1 MRQAIA
7 CATELAVV
15 LFSLQ
20 TVFLLCWNLLIVFQK
35 VTNES
40 PEQIF
45 SVENDI
51 LKDDFTLLLSTVLF
65 LSEAIVGLATA
76 HQLSRW
82 NKNNLRIKYKKP
94 QKKVPVP
101 YQAQPLSYP
110 TVTVPEE
117 ARPLLLFA
125 DVQPPC
131 IPPPDFVVAVP
142 TIQAMPLEPI
152 AEEVPK
158 KGIRISEIT
167 WMVIWLS
174 AIVITATAV
183 KVIPITL
190 GASAI
195 FAFIVNLLI
204 GETDLGQRK
213 KKNNKKTSK
222 TMELLES
229 GQLREKH
236 TWKCDPVT
244 ECVLWMQALLSFCKF
259 MHHSVLVGILFLAV
273 PMDNL

>member
-142 TIQAMPLEPI
+142 TIQAMPLNLF
-152 AEEVPK
+152 VPK

-183 KVIPITL
+183 KV
-190 GASAI
+190 
-195 FAFIVNLLI
+195 
-204 GETDLGQRK
+204 
-213 KKNNKKTSK
+213 
-222 TMELLES
+222 
-229 GQLREKH
+229 
-236 TWKCDPVT
+236 
-244 ECVLWMQALLSFCKF
+244 
-259 MHHSVLVGILFLAV
+259 
-273 PMDNL
+273 